1 MAKVNDEK
9 ILNMALRPLK
19 VSKRNKVKT
28 EITKKVN
35 NLSNEG
41 FSLDE
46 LEILEQ
52 ITQEQIEED
61 RNTTAASLSYVAL
74 VTSTIFAIVS
84 AVGICFTGP
93 EEGPRDVITL
103 TMFVVFM
110 LFIIC
115 LYMVYEIPRMGK
127 ISARTDEFARL
138 RTAIL
143 FYKNKLL
150 SENEQ
155 ADGAADG
162 ATREELCAV
171 PDIGIKEKDIEQV
184 PVTGSGSGVSIE
196 KTSGATRGDVRNENP
211 EIKEYSIITERA
223 LGREEDEAGII
234 IKMHKNG
241 FTPEQIADATD
252 EKIEEVK
259 AILAGEKPDLT

>member
-1 MAKVNDEK
+1 
-9 ILNMALRPLK
+9 MALRPLK

-28 EITKKVN
+28 EVTKKVN

-46 LEILEQ
+46 LEILEE
-52 ITQEQIEED
+52 ITQKQIED
-61 RNTTAASLSYVAL
+61 ARNTTSEGLSRVAL
-74 VTSTIFAIVS
+74 IISTIFAMVS
-84 AVGICFTGP
+84 AVGICFTGA
-93 EEGPRDVITL
+93 EERSKDIITL
-103 TMFVVFM
+103 TMFVAFI
-110 LFIIC
+110 LFVVW
-115 LYMVYEIPRMGK
+115 LYMVYEILRLGK
-127 ISARTDEFARL
+127 ICSDTGEFSRL
-138 RTAIL
+138 QAAIL

-155 ADGAADG
+155 TDGAADG

-223 LGREEDEAGII
+223 LGREEGKAGII